1 MKKIFLI
8 TFWSILLFAGN
19 ANAQKYTLS
28 GYIEDSETGEKLISA
43 NIFDFRSNSGTVTNT
58 YGFYSLSLDADS
70 LYIDVSY
77 IGYETKT
84 YAILLNKDINLNIE
98 LSSSVTLD
106 EIEISA
112 DRGRKGGRPSKKGK
126 PSGGF
131 RDKKRGGSDKKRGG
145 SETRGKFQ
153 GKSRRPQERPKA
165 TGTGGKRR
173 RRM

>member
-112 DRGRKGGRPSKKGK
+112 ERSTRIEEQSQMSLVEVPVQQIKKIPSLLGEVDVLKACLLYTS
-126 PSGGF
+126 PSP
-131 RDKKRGGSDKKRGG
+131 RD
-145 SETRGKFQ
+145 
-153 GKSRRPQERPKA
+153 
-165 TGTGGKRR
+165 
-173 RRM
+173 